1 MGRLHGK
8 RISSFAKNLTC
19 HSIGWIDGWEN
30 SKSKAC
36 PASVMDV
43 NGTAGLYSVLILS
56 HWLKCHIIPSREG
69 VSWSASE
76 ALPRFSVFTD
86 RAPSSTPSPSTC
98 HVTSSYLW
106 SRNALEPLHLES
118 KQGTSELHFWL
129 SQSRCPQVGPQKGKG
144 IGYKAWPGIPTSG
157 R

>member
-1 MGRLHGK
+1 MLHGK

-19 HSIGWIDGWEN
+19 HSVGSTDGWEN

-36 PASVMDV
+36 PVSVMDI
-43 NGTAGLYSVLILS
+43 NGTTGLYSVLILP
-56 HWLKCHIIPSREG
+56 HWLKRHIIPSREG
-69 VSWSASE
+69 VSCSASE
-76 ALPRFSVFTD
+76 ALSLFSVLID
-86 RAPSSTPSPSTC
+86 RAPSSTPSPNTC

-129 SQSRCPQVGPQKGKG
+129 SHSRCPQVGPQKGKG
-144 IGYKAWPGIPTSG
+144 LGYRAWPGIPTWG
-157 R
+157 I